1 LKLTNFYKIKIME
14 QKTRMSIDQIPFDKL
29 EKVGIDRSF
38 VDKMESKEL
47 TDFLNGFRSDKLYT
61 VNARIGNEDYKI
73 PAKIRLQSK
82 EDGSVDI
89 KVHPIQRLNIPDE
102 YMGYKFTKEDKG
114 ALLNDKNL
122 GKTVELT
129 GRDGK
134 KDTYYLSIDS
144 KTNEMIPLRTKAI
157 QIPDKIKGVSLSAEQ
172 KEKLAVGQKVT
183 VDGMMGKNDKKFSAA
198 LQVDAAGRNI
208 GFSQFKQEKVE
219 DLKTEAAKEKKAGVK
234 QKVS

>member
-1 LKLTNFYKIKIME
+1 
-14 QKTRMSIDQIPFDKL
+14 MSMDQIPFDKL
-29 EKVGIDRSF
+29 EKVGIKADLI
-38 VDKMESKEL
+38 KQMEQKEM

-89 KVHPIQRLNIPDE
+89 KIHPIQRLNVPDE
-102 YMGYKFTKEDKG
+102 YMGHKFTKEEKG
-114 ALLNDKNL
+114 ALLNDRNL

-134 KDTYYLSIDS
+134 KDNYYLSIDS
-144 KTNEMIPLRTKAI
+144 KTNELIPLRTKMI
-157 QIPDKIKGVSLSAEQ
+157 QVPEKIKGVTLSSEQ
-172 KEKLAVGQKVT
+172 KEKLAAGQKVI
-183 VDGMMGKNDKKFSAA
+183 VDGMMGKNEKKFSAT

-208 GFSQFKQEKVE
+208 SFSQFKQEKSE
-219 DLKTEAAKEKKAGVK
+219 DLKTDAKQSEKQGAR
-234 QKVS
+234 QKVH

>member
-1 LKLTNFYKIKIME
+1 ME
-14 QKTRMSIDQIPFDKL
+14 QQQSTRMSMDQIPFDKL
-29 EKVGIDRSF
+29 EKVGIKADLIK
-38 VDKMESKEL
+38 KMEKQEM

-89 KVHPIQRLNIPDE
+89 RIHPIQRLNVPDE
-102 YMGYKFTKEDKG
+102 YMGYKFTKEEKG
-114 ALLNDKNL
+114 ALLNDRNL

-134 KDTYYLSIDS
+134 KDNYYLAIDS
-144 KTNEMIPLRTKAI
+144 KTNELIPLRTKMI
-157 QIPDKIKGVSLSAEQ
+157 QIPEKIKGVILSSEQ
-172 KEKLAVGQKVT
+172 KEKLAFGQKVV
-183 VDGMMGKNDKKFSAA
+183 VDGMMGKNEKKFSAT

-208 GFSQFKQEKVE
+208 SFSQFKQEKSE
-219 DLKTEAAKEKKAGVK
+219 DLKTDAKQSEKQGAR
-234 QKVS
+234 QKVH

>member
-1 LKLTNFYKIKIME
+1 M
-14 QKTRMSIDQIPFDKL
+14 DQIPFEKL
-29 EKVGIDRSF
+29 EKVGINRDLIQ
-38 VDKMESKEL
+38 KMEKQEM

-61 VNARIGNEDYKI
+61 VNARIGETDYKI

-102 YMGYKFTKEDKG
+102 YMGHKFTKEEKG

-122 GKTVELT
+122 GKTIELT

-134 KDTYYLSIDS
+134 KDNYYLGIDS
-144 KTNEMIPLRTKAI
+144 KTNELIPLRSSYI
-157 QIPDKIKGVSLSAEQ
+157 QIPEKIKGASLSTEQ
-172 KEKLAVGQKVT
+172 KENLAAGKKVS
-183 VDGMMGKNDKKFSAA
+183 VDGMTRKDERKFSAT
-198 LQVDAAGRNI
+198 LQVDAASRRI
-208 GFSQFKQEKVE
+208 GFSDFKQEKQAQ
-219 DLKTEAAKEKKAGVK
+219 TESVKQENTENKKQGAR